1 MERTLLMFS
10 LDTAKDKKLDQT
22 CGGANLGSS
31 HFVDVWFDENDRAS
45 G

>member
-1 MERTLLMFS
+1 MERILLMS
-10 LDTAKDKKLDQT
+10 LYTYPKDKKLDET
-22 CGGANLGSS
+22 CEGLNVGSS